1 MLLEDDNPL
10 VRYSGAV
17 SANILPMD
25 KTTELVI
32 PCLAAGKTIF
42 LIVSHLPAPRA
53 NELIRNSSGT
63 ASNAC
68 WIVRIKIGKITI
80 KIVNAP
86 ANNDLPLDPPFAI
99 PNVWIKKIKPNIPNK
114 IEGVAPSE
122 SIKNKRTD
130 FPLLF

>member
-1 MLLEDDNPL
+1 MSFDCEMFGQNICAYIRVVRVWPLFIILMLLEDDNPL

-99 PNVWIKKIKPNIPNK
+99 PNV
-114 IEGVAPSE
+114 
-122 SIKNKRTD
+122 
-130 FPLLF
+130 